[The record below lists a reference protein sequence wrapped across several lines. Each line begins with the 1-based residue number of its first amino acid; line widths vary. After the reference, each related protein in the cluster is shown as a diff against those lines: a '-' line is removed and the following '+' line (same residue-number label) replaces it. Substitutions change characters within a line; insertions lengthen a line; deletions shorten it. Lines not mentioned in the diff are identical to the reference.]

1 MTDNEPA
8 TTTRDNLLKKWL
20 LALEEAST
28 LGRQLVV
35 AGKASEVRA
44 ALDSVRPGAKVSE
57 LSGTE
62 VFDFLKAL
70 KGVEMKTGEEQDH
83 AEPARKAES
92 ERG

>member
-70 KGVEMKTGEEQDH
+70 KGVEMSLKTGRG
-83 AEPARKAES
+83 ARPCLAS
-92 ERG
+92 TQG

>member
-8 TTTRDNLLKKWL
+8 TTRDNLLKKWL

-70 KGVEMKTGEEQDH
+70 KGVEMSQD
-83 AEPARKAES
+83 R
-92 ERG
+92 RGAGPCRASTQG